1 MTGDTHVVP
10 CGDPEHC
17 AAGGECID
25 YADELAVPTGPGPRP
40 EALAAVTEAVR
51 LVEDAI
57 DATSDGVS
65 VEVCAV
71 ERIDRVMVPS
81 ARTGLA
87 VVEALVEA
95 GWAPPTE
102 AAPDPARPLCT
113 CGCSAC
119 RGHVEPDPDVR
130 AYDAAKAADT
140 GVRVPLAD
148 LVAEALVDEPGP

>member
-1 MTGDTHVVP
+1 MT
-10 CGDPEHC
+10 
-17 AAGGECID
+17 A
-25 YADELAVPTGPGPRP
+25 RP
-40 EALAAVTEAVR
+40 EALAAVTDAVR

-57 DATSDGVS
+57 DATSERAGSWSDGL
-65 VEVCAV
+65 
-71 ERIDRVMVPS
+71 VPT

-102 AAPDPARPLCT
+102 AAPDPARPLCA

-130 AYDAAKAADT
+130 AYDVAKAADT